1 MVRRCNAGPIAL
13 LGAAHVKMT
22 IEVDCTPAEARAF
35 LGLPDVSPINDQLVA
50 EMQRRIEGNMS
61 MLQPEELMK
70 SWMAFGGQATENFR
84 QMMTAA
90 VGGAAAKS

>member
-1 MVRRCNAGPIAL
+1 M
-13 LGAAHVKMT
+13 KMT

-50 EMQRRIEGNMS
+50 EMQKRMGSNMS

-70 SWMAFGGQATENFR
+70 NWMAFGGQATESFR
-84 QMMTAA
+84 QLMTAA
-90 VGGAAAKS
+90 AGGAMNRP